1 MAPKRAPSVLVTDA
15 RERPPS
21 RGSSGHRRSGS
32 ASASASSQSDANG
45 SDASSSTSGQRRL
58 PMRHVSVDHVLQNAS
73 EIPSGQPRG
82 PPGSMSMLP
91 ASATSAL
98 SAAASAARRRGLTRR
113 SSSSGAVGPMGAGS
127 GISTGVLLP
136 GAGGVGSRG
145 AVLPAVPSR
154 TSKISEK
161 LVLIPETGKS
171 KSDEDDDEDDDDD
184 EEDANGIDDDDDIAV
199 DAVHYVKN
207 TGDDDDD
214 RIEGDREAAWAA
226 SLAGDENAEAARKA
240 LQRAQLLA
248 RRALEE
254 GALSDGT
261 PIPGSSSSIYDGV
274 RPPRDEE
281 LDVLRKRRGIRGKS
295 YAERL
300 PKGQRTEKV
309 ARLTAYCTAQAFKM
323 QATAEFLRK
332 RHAAKTKMYDD
343 CLYTVYHLP
352 LLPGH
357 EGYRVRSRPMVTTP
371 GTGKTVLDL
380 EIERS
385 ERRDEH
391 MGFYANS
398 PGNKDVAGNSSHD
411 HNGQQM
417 GGDQA
422 NGHHMAA
429 DEQPQ
434 TPPTTQQLYSMSA
447 SSPGGPDSI
456 VSANLPLS
464 MGANSVTMSPVNRLA
479 PEAKHFAE
487 LFVFSYGVVVF
498 WNFTEHQEKDILAD
512 LSFATDE
519 TTPTKKGLASKGEA
533 VVSGD
538 AVHKPSTGGQ
548 SLVTRPLDE
557 AEFETEEFHF
567 EYSASVQRP
576 RVFNDMITLLPRS
589 DHMVKLT
596 ISHAI
601 AQSTKLCFFEEK
613 MSETMQNAQHV
624 PKQLALTGELNMSR
638 TEIVKILGRL
648 FKNRVD
654 INLSSNILDV
664 PNFFWD
670 AEPTLHP
677 LYVAIREYLE
687 IDQRIQVLNE
697 RCRVFLDLAEILAN
711 NVADAKMSYITWII
725 IILIVLSIL
734 VTVTEVALR
743 FAILEK
749 EKSKSDRLVNGSA
762 PAPYLLDAPA
772 VPMARIHGT
781 PQQKYSAGEDL
792 SLAELRAWAAQLD
805 ARDRAAVCGG
815 DIIGQTYAGV

>member
-1 MAPKRAPSVLVTDA
+1 
-15 RERPPS
+15 
-21 RGSSGHRRSGS
+21 
-32 ASASASSQSDANG
+32 
-45 SDASSSTSGQRRL
+45 
-58 PMRHVSVDHVLQNAS
+58 MR
-73 EIPSGQPRG
+73 
-82 PPGSMSMLP
+82 MLP
-91 ASATSAL
+91 ASASSAL
-98 SAAASAARRRGLTRR
+98 SSAASAARRRGLTRR
-113 SSSSGAVGPMGAGS
+113 SSSSGVVGSIGS
-127 GISTGVLLP
+127 GSGLSSGVLLS
-136 GAGGVGSRG
+136 GAGGVGVRG

-171 KSDEDDDEDDDDD
+171 KSDDDDEDEDDDDD
-184 EEDANGIDDDDDIAV
+184 ETEEDGEGIDDDDDIAV
-199 DAVHYVKN
+199 DAVKSAAN
-207 TGDDDDD
+207 AGEDDDD
-214 RIEGDREAAWAA
+214 RIEGYREAAWAA
-226 SLAGDENAEAARKA
+226 SLAGDEHAEAARKA
-240 LQRAQLLA
+240 LKRAQLLA
-248 RRALEE
+248 RRALDE
-254 GALSDGT
+254 GAVSDGT
-261 PIPGSSSSIYDGV
+261 PIPGSLSSIYDGV

-323 QATAEFLRK
+323 QATAAFLRK

-391 MGFYANS
+391 MGFYATS
-398 PGNKDVAGNSSHD
+398 PGNKDAAINIDPQMSGHD
-411 HNGQQM
+411 M
-417 GGDQA
+417 S
-422 NGHHMAA
+422 AA

-434 TPPTTQQLYSMSA
+434 TPPPAQQLYAMAA

-456 VSANLPLS
+456 VSANLPLT
-464 MGANSVTMSPVNRLA
+464 MGASSVTMSPVNRLA

-519 TTPTKKGLASKGEA
+519 TTPTKKKGLALKGEA
-533 VVSGD
+533 AASGD
-538 AVHKPSTGGQ
+538 FPVQQTSANGQ
-548 SLVTRPLDE
+548 SLLVTRPLDE

-567 EYSASVQRP
+567 EYSSSVQRP

-711 NVADAKMSYITWII
+711 NVADAKMSYITWIVI
-725 IILIVLSIL
+725 VLIVISIL

-749 EKSKSDRLVNGSA
+749 EKGKSDRLVNGSA
-762 PAPYLLDAPA
+762 PYLLD
-772 VPMARIHGT
+772 VPTVPTARIYDT
-781 PQQKYSAGEDL
+781 PQQKYTAGEEL
-792 SLAELRAWAAQLD
+792 SLDELRAWAAQLD
-805 ARDRAAVCGG
+805 ARERAAVCGG